1 MKIHFTVL
9 IATILFTGCSDE
21 WSMDE
26 TSDFYVKCTEVME
39 SSYDNTS
46 EACACVRD
54 KYIAEG
60 KTFEQAFETAFAS
73 LDNLKKEVEACGATP
88 RK

>member
-1 MKIHFTVL
+1 MKTLFTAL

-26 TSDFYVKCTEVME
+26 TSDFYVKCTEVVG
-39 SSYDNTS
+39 SSYDNS
-46 EACACVRD
+46 SDACACVRD
-54 KYIAEG
+54 KYMAEG

-73 LDNLKKEVEACGATP
+73 LDNLKKEVEACGAIP
-88 RK
+88 HK